1 MNCIIRK
8 RLVGLFTA
16 LGLFFLPLTAWAE
29 VVVLHTNDIH
39 CGVAQNLHIAQLA
52 QYKHDLMKKNPN
64 VLLVDAG
71 DAIQGEPLGSLT
83 EGAAIIRIMNSVGY
97 DFAIPGN
104 HEYDF
109 GMTRFLELAP
119 QQKCGYYSCNFLDKR
134 TGNPLLPS
142 YKIFTLDGKKIAFV
156 GVTTPETLISST
168 PVFFQNDEGKFIY
181 TFCEDKDGTNLYA
194 HIQAAVDEARAEGAQ
209 FVILVGHLG
218 TNGAISAWSSGA
230 VASHTTGIN
239 AIIDGH
245 SHEQYSRVDKNKNG
259 KDVIVAQ
266 TGTKLA
272 TVGKIV
278 IHDDG
283 TLTSE
288 LVRELPPP
296 DPAVKAIV
304 DEELQKVDETL
315 GQPVG
320 RMEVTLETDIDSV
333 RRVRCGETNLGDFVA
348 DAVRATLHTDV
359 ALVNGGSFRAPIPEG
374 TVTYKSLA
382 TTFPFSNT
390 LVVRS
395 ISGAQLLDALELGA
409 MNYPEENGG
418 FMQVSGL
425 TYTIDARIPSSVK
438 LNEQGGFVE
447 VAGERRVKDVMVDG
461 EPLDL
466 TEDYTVSGTAYIMRN
481 GGNGITMFDGTPILR
496 DTNISDLDAIAEF
509 IKENSGVIGEGYENP
524 TGEGRI
530 TILTE

>member
-259 KDVIVAQ
+259 EDVIVAQ

-283 TLTSE
+283 TLTSSGNCR
-288 LVRELPPP
+288 L
-296 DPAVKAIV
+296 
-304 DEELQKVDETL
+304 
-315 GQPVG
+315 
-320 RMEVTLETDIDSV
+320 
-333 RRVRCGETNLGDFVA
+333 
-348 DAVRATLHTDV
+348 
-359 ALVNGGSFRAPIPEG
+359 PIP
-374 TVTYKSLA
+374 
-382 TTFPFSNT
+382 
-390 LVVRS
+390 
-395 ISGAQLLDALELGA
+395 
-409 MNYPEENGG
+409 
-418 FMQVSGL
+418 
-425 TYTIDARIPSSVK
+425 PSRPSWMK
-438 LNEQGGFVE
+438 NC
-447 VAGERRVKDVMVDG
+447 K
-461 EPLDL
+461 
-466 TEDYTVSGTAYIMRN
+466 
-481 GGNGITMFDGTPILR
+481 
-496 DTNISDLDAIAEF
+496 
-509 IKENSGVIGEGYENP
+509 K
-524 TGEGRI
+524 
-530 TILTE
+530 

>member
-109 GMTRFLELAP
+109 GMTRFLELVP

-194 HIQAAVDEARAEGAQ
+194 HIQAAVDRGPK
-209 FVILVGHLG
+209 GR
-218 TNGAISAWSSGA
+218 SS
-230 VASHTTGIN
+230 
-239 AIIDGH
+239 
-245 SHEQYSRVDKNKNG
+245 
-259 KDVIVAQ
+259 
-266 TGTKLA
+266 
-272 TVGKIV
+272 
-278 IHDDG
+278 
-283 TLTSE
+283 
-288 LVRELPPP
+288 
-296 DPAVKAIV
+296 
-304 DEELQKVDETL
+304 
-315 GQPVG
+315 
-320 RMEVTLETDIDSV
+320 
-333 RRVRCGETNLGDFVA
+333 
-348 DAVRATLHTDV
+348 
-359 ALVNGGSFRAPIPEG
+359 
-374 TVTYKSLA
+374 
-382 TTFPFSNT
+382 
-390 LVVRS
+390 
-395 ISGAQLLDALELGA
+395 
-409 MNYPEENGG
+409 
-418 FMQVSGL
+418 
-425 TYTIDARIPSSVK
+425 SS
-438 LNEQGGFVE
+438 
-447 VAGERRVKDVMVDG
+447 
-461 EPLDL
+461 
-466 TEDYTVSGTAYIMRN
+466 
-481 GGNGITMFDGTPILR
+481 
-496 DTNISDLDAIAEF
+496 
-509 IKENSGVIGEGYENP
+509 
-524 TGEGRI
+524 
-530 TILTE
+530 

>member
-168 PVFFQNDEGKFIY
+168 PVFFHN
-181 TFCEDKDGTNLYA
+181 
-194 HIQAAVDEARAEGAQ
+194 
-209 FVILVGHLG
+209 
-218 TNGAISAWSSGA
+218 
-230 VASHTTGIN
+230 
-239 AIIDGH
+239 
-245 SHEQYSRVDKNKNG
+245 
-259 KDVIVAQ
+259 
-266 TGTKLA
+266 
-272 TVGKIV
+272 
-278 IHDDG
+278 DDG
-283 TLTSE
+283 
-288 LVRELPPP
+288 
-296 DPAVKAIV
+296 K
-304 DEELQKVDETL
+304 
-315 GQPVG
+315 
-320 RMEVTLETDIDSV
+320 
-333 RRVRCGETNLGDFVA
+333 
-348 DAVRATLHTDV
+348 
-359 ALVNGGSFRAPIPEG
+359 
-374 TVTYKSLA
+374 
-382 TTFPFSNT
+382 
-390 LVVRS
+390 
-395 ISGAQLLDALELGA
+395 
-409 MNYPEENGG
+409 
-418 FMQVSGL
+418 
-425 TYTIDARIPSSVK
+425 
-438 LNEQGGFVE
+438 
-447 VAGERRVKDVMVDG
+447 
-461 EPLDL
+461 
-466 TEDYTVSGTAYIMRN
+466 
-481 GGNGITMFDGTPILR
+481 
-496 DTNISDLDAIAEF
+496 
-509 IKENSGVIGEGYENP
+509 
-524 TGEGRI
+524 
-530 TILTE
+530 